1 MIFEGYT
8 GPKETRGDFMAA
20 SSRQVRHPR
29 NGSGRDRPRPVRIG
43 FTHAGDVRQPS
54 PAYEKTPVHP
64 APAIEPEVL
73 QELIESG
80 IPEARVSVTDLTGT
94 RDHYRVEVVSPAFA
108 GRTRVQQH
116 QMVYRAV
123 GEHMTEAVHAL
134 QIRTATPGD

>member
-1 MIFEGYT
+1 
-8 GPKETRGDFMAA
+8 
-20 SSRQVRHPR
+20 
-29 NGSGRDRPRPVRIG
+29 
-43 FTHAGDVRQPS
+43 
-54 PAYEKTPVHP
+54 VHR
-64 APAIEPEVL
+64 APAIEPEIL
-73 QELIESG
+73 QGLIESG

-134 QIRTATPGD
+134 QIRTATPDD